1 MSVSNPLSGGSL
13 VPAGNYLMTGDWEF
27 TGDVTLPS
35 NVVEDRGSIALTD
48 TTNQIVTGG
57 GSNLTTVNFPASSGA
72 VTLTMPNTTDTMVGR
87 ATVDT
92 LTNKTIAMIGNSTFV
107 GTAGTVTDNLDASL
121 TITAA
126 TSATRRLVKS
136 AITIDTTGNTFS
148 VSGSGSIAAVR
159 GEQTLAATD
168 TFTDGFLY
176 GVPGKITMPGTMN
189 EAAAARMAAVLG
201 QVDLSTGTLT
211 DGQICAVWGDLQG
224 SAPTLTV
231 NDQLYVGRWTNSM
244 ATGKKAQAFHL
255 MYGAADFFLEASA
268 DGGSADWAV
277 VTAGTYST
285 SDGYLLVKIY
295 GSTYRIPFFVAV
307 D

>member
-1 MSVSNPLSGGSL
+1 MAVTTIVKEGAFDHDVRTQINDNFTAVGTGGSFASP
-13 VPAGNYLMTGDWEF
+13 VITG
-27 TGDVTLPS
+27 T
-35 NVVEDRGSIALTD
+35 
-48 TTNQIVTGG
+48 VTGG
-57 GSNLTTVNFPASSGA
+57 ASYTA
-72 VTLTMPNTTDTMVGR
+72 PTLTSPAIT
-87 ATVDT
+87 
-92 LTNKTIAMIGNSTFV
+92 GNPTFV
-107 GTAGTVTDNLDASL
+107 GTAATVTDNLDASL

-148 VSGSGSIAAVR
+148 VTGSGSIAAVR

-176 GVPGKITMPGTMN
+176 GVQGKITMPGTMN
-189 EAAAARMAAVLG
+189 ETAAARMAAVLG

-224 SAPTLTV
+224 SNPTLTV